1 MAEIGLCEGFA
12 ELYLAAMWAASI
24 LFWRGLLSTLKE
36 QHRLNFARFL
46 AAKFRELKFR
56 NSVVSKPR
64 EFEPKFRTRKI
75 LKSYGVKYGA
85 RF

>member
-36 QHRLNFARFL
+36 QHRLNFARFW
-46 AAKFRELKFR
+46 AAKFSELKFR
-56 NSVVSKPR
+56 NFAISKLR
-64 EFEPKFRTRKI
+64 EFELKFRVRENFKF
-75 LKSYGVKYGA
+75 YGIKL
-85 RF
+85 